1 MRRVILQTRAFHQ
14 PIRLLLI
21 LTVSFITLI
30 FPNIQNADNGRAGKG
45 GAKNTES
52 DPNSVESKRIAT
64 DDNSKPAP
72 SGQGQ
77 PFSPQASS
85 GSTAFLIAQGRGAG
99 SANGDYVTDSG
110 SLNTFH
116 RYFIEVPPGLGRLVV
131 EIFDADIGDGGNNED
146 TAGRDRDRNG
156 YDSTATYTLI
166 DPTGVTRATLT
177 GDDNSPNNSD
187 NAWVTLLN
195 STTLTAAGHWELRVA
210 MSNDDDINAFGIR
223 AHDGTAGAGGTEL
236 NVYVES
242 VAGLGVNPPNSGT
255 NSRSYTL
262 YPYITSGCSCR
273 ENDFDYDSNRGTVG
287 SMSFTSRNGAFT
299 QSYASASLSQ
309 DDEWVSNSFTGWTSD
324 SSSLGY
330 GIWTAGINISSYNVG
345 GTPNGN
351 YTNVYLSNYL
361 SAGGTPAANPVAN
374 SFRIY
379 LPNDAGAAPV
389 KPYLE
394 QQLTFAGSG
403 TNPPTVGQPSRYQA
417 TIRVVNPT
425 PHAITFSA
433 TNLVTANVPGAGTVY
448 AGSAAVSQGSITAQP
463 AVGGTGNITWNPGTV
478 AAGATSILTYRVNV
492 MPTSAGQRIPVTA
505 TPASGNG
512 TRAQFLDETGNTSQA
527 RATFL
532 LGPIC
537 ELAVRQNVITAIE
550 LASFTANA
558 YDGGVALHWETGFE
572 VDNLGF
578 KLYRNEGGKRVPVT
592 KQIIAGSALEA
603 GFGTAL
609 GAGRSYNWWD
619 NLASGG
625 SYWLEEIDIRGKS
638 TWHGPITANLVGGA
652 APTLNQAMLLNE
664 AGRAEST
671 SASTAQL
678 ERKATLSAATFEA
691 LSTQASLA
699 PNSALK
705 LSVRREGWYRV
716 TQSELVAAGLAPNT
730 DPQRLQMFVDGRQ
743 LPIKVNLGKGNQ
755 FDSSSSVE
763 FYGLGLDSAVT
774 DTRVYWLVAGS
785 EPGLRIQQVNSLGLN
800 SPARSFIYTAERKDR
815 TLFFFSL
822 KNGEKENF
830 FGATVSPTPV
840 DQSLTLQHL
849 DQAPGTTASVE
860 VALQGATLQT
870 HNIRVQLN
878 GTEIGTFSFDQQE
891 EGTAKLNVPQ
901 SLLREG
907 ANQVTLTALGGASD
921 FSFVDYI
928 RIAYWHSLTA
938 DNDRLRFTAQGK
950 QVVTVGGFTSNAIKI
965 IDITDPNSVQ
975 ELKAEVTQQG
985 SSFAVKATAA
995 GSGQRVLLAFA
1006 NAQANSP
1013 AAISWDYPSSLR
1025 SNINAADLIIITR
1038 RNFFTGIE
1046 PLRALRQSQGL
1057 STVTVDVEDIYD
1069 EFSYGQKSPQ
1079 AIRDFFA
1086 FARSN
1091 WSTAPRFALLVGS
1104 ASRDPKNY
1112 TGFGDSDLV
1121 PTRILDTTKL
1131 ETASDEWFA
1140 DFNNDGLGEVSIGR
1154 LPARTADQV
1163 SAMVSKIIA
1172 YEQVRPSE
1180 ETVLY
1185 ADTNGDFNFDGAS
1198 DSLTSLIPPGIKV
1211 EEIKRSETDAATA
1224 RSRLFSAVQ
1233 RGQKVVNYIG
1243 HGSATIWN
1251 DFVLTSD
1258 DAASLNNDKHLPLF
1272 VMMTCLN
1279 GYFLDSGAYSLAEA
1293 LMKADHAGAIA
1304 VWGSSG
1310 MTASADQVAM
1320 NQELFRLVFSDPN
1333 QQLTLGEAV
1342 ARAKAVANDL
1352 DVRLTWVLFG
1362 DPTMR
1367 IR

>member
-1 MRRVILQTRAFHQ
+1 MRRVTLQTRTFYQ
-14 PIRLLLI
+14 LIRLSLI
-21 LTVSFITLI
+21 LTVSFVTLI
-30 FPNIQNADNGRAGKG
+30 FPNIQNADNRLTGKG
-45 GAKNTES
+45 GAKTTES
-52 DPNSVESKRIAT
+52 GSKSVESKSVAADRKT
-64 DDNSKPAP
+64 NPAP
-72 SGQGQ
+72 GGQDR

-85 GSTAFLIAQGRGAG
+85 GSTALLIAQGRASG
-99 SANGDYVTDSG
+99 SGNGDYVTDSG

-166 DPTGVTRATLT
+166 DPTGITRATQT
-177 GDDNSPNNSD
+177 GDDNGPNNSD
-187 NAWVTLLN
+187 NAWLTLFN
-195 STTLTAAGHWELRVA
+195 STTLVTAGHWELRVA
-210 MSNDDDINAFGIR
+210 MSNDDDINAFGVR

-236 NVYVES
+236 NVYAES
-242 VAGLGVNPPNSGT
+242 IAGLGVNPPNSGT
-255 NSRSYTL
+255 NTRSYTL

-287 SMSFTSRNGAFT
+287 SMTFTSRNGAFT
-299 QSYASASLSQ
+299 QNLASSSLSG
-309 DDEWVSNSFTGWTSD
+309 DDTWASNSFSGWTSD

-330 GIWTAGINISSYNVG
+330 GIWTAGININSYNVG

-361 SAGGTPAANPVAN
+361 SAGGTPATNPVAN

-379 LPNDAGAAPV
+379 LPNDAGTAPL

-394 QQLTFAGSG
+394 QQLTFGGVG
-403 TNPPTVGQPSRYQA
+403 TNPPTVGQPS
-417 TIRVVNPT
+417 TFVVTVRVVNPT
-425 PHAITFSA
+425 PNAITFSVG
-433 TNLVTANVPGAGTVY
+433 NLVTANIPGAGAVY
-448 AGSAAVSQGSITAQP
+448 AGSAAVSQGTITAQP
-463 AVGGTGNITWNPGTV
+463 AVGGTGNISWNPGTV
-478 AAGATSILTYRVNV
+478 PANNTEILSYRVTV
-492 MPTSAGQRIPVTA
+492 TPTSAGQRIPVTA

-512 TRAQFLDETGNTSQA
+512 TRAQFLDETGNLLQG

-537 ELAVRQNVITAIE
+537 ELAVRQNVITAVE
-550 LASFTANA
+550 LASFTAKA

-572 VDNLGF
+572 MDNLGF
-578 KLYRNEGGKRVPVT
+578 KLYRDEGGKRVPVT
-592 KQIIAGSALEA
+592 KQIVAGSALEA

-619 NLASGG
+619 KSASGG
-625 SYWLEEIDIRGKS
+625 SYWLEEIDVRGKS
-638 TWHGPITANLVGGA
+638 VWHGPVTANFVGGS
-652 APTLNQAMLLNE
+652 APALNQAILLNE

-671 SASTAQL
+671 STSTAQL
-678 ERKATLSAATFEA
+678 ERKAAISNVTAEA
-691 LSTQASLA
+691 LSTQAALA
-699 PNSALK
+699 SSSALK

-716 TQSELVAAGLAPNT
+716 TQPELVAAGLAPNT
-730 DPQRLQMFVDGRQ
+730 DPQRLQMFADGRQ
-743 LPIKVNLGKGNQ
+743 LPIKVNLGKGNL

-785 EPGLRIQQVNSLGLN
+785 EPGLRIPLVTSLGLN
-800 SPARSFIYTAERKDR
+800 SPARSFLYTAERKDR
-815 TLFFFSL
+815 SLFFFSL

-849 DQAPGTTASVE
+849 DPAPGGNASVE
-860 VALQGATLQT
+860 IALQGATLQT

-878 GTEIGTFSFDQQE
+878 GTDIGTFSFEQQDE
-891 EGTAKLNVPQ
+891 KIAKLNVPQ
-901 SLLREG
+901 SMLREG
-907 ANQVTLTALGGASD
+907 ANQVTLTAQNGASD

-950 QVVTVGGFTSNAIKI
+950 QLMTVGGFTSNAIKLL
-965 IDITDPNSVQ
+965 DITDPNSVQ
-975 ELKAEVTQQG
+975 ELKTEITQQG

-995 GSGQRVLLAFA
+995 GTGQRVLLAFT

-1013 AAISWDYPSSLR
+1013 AAVSSDYPSNLR
-1025 SNINAADLIIITR
+1025 GNVNAADLIIITR
-1038 RNFFTGIE
+1038 RNFFTSIE

-1057 STVTVDVEDIYD
+1057 FTMTVDVEDIYD

-1091 WSTAPRFALLVGS
+1091 WGVAPRFALLVGS

-1121 PTRILDTTKL
+1121 PTRIIDTTKL
-1131 ETASDEWFA
+1131 ETASDEWFS

-1172 YEQVRPSE
+1172 YEQARPSE

-1198 DSLTSLIPPGIKV
+1198 DSLTSLIPSGIKV
-1211 EEIKRSETDAATA
+1211 EEIKRSESDAATA
-1224 RSRLFSAVQ
+1224 RSRLFAAVQ

-1258 DAASLNNDKHLPLF
+1258 DAAALNNDKHLPLF

-1320 NQELFRLVFSDPN
+1320 NQELIRLVFSDPN
-1333 QQLTLGEAV
+1333 QQLTLGEAI
-1342 ARAKAVANDL
+1342 ARAKVVANDS

-1362 DPTMR
+1362 DPTMKLR
-1367 IR
+1367 